1 MNRSQ
6 PSRPLGGGL
15 GSVIRSQLPPGVEA
29 LANARTIDI
38 ARLSPNPFQ
47 PRRTFDPH
55 ALAEL
60 AASIRADG
68 VLQPLLVRA
77 DPAREGYYQI
87 GAGERRWQAA
97 RRAEVAAVPCLVRDL
112 SDDDM
117 ERLAL
122 VENVQRD
129 DLTPL
134 DEARAYQ
141 RMMARLGLSMRA
153 LSDQLGKSHMYVEN
167 RLKLLSDPRVEAAVE
182 AGTLGSTVAQE
193 IATLDEDTRADV
205 LDRATRGERIRVKDV
220 QALREVPATRGAPN
234 NLAGAPP
241 ASFAPGGPAPTR
253 PTAEVP
259 NNLAAPS
266 APPPSDQAPTW
277 LARPDQQ
284 TIAPSPASPVQTAT
298 TRPPAEGLAQG
309 VGEAVDP
316 GHVRLRDL
324 HLIQLREGRDGEPRQ
339 LDTADIAT
347 VLRILRAD
355 LAWVEDR
362 AHHATREVSV
372 HD

>member
-29 LANARTIDI
+29 LANARAIDVT
-38 ARLSPNPFQ
+38 RLSPNPFQ
-47 PRRTFDPH
+47 PRRTFDPQ

-60 AASIRADG
+60 TASIRADG

-97 RRAEVAAVPCLVRDL
+97 RRAELAAVPCLVRDL

-141 RMMARLGLSMRA
+141 RVMTRLGLSMRA

-193 IATLDEDTRADV
+193 IATLDEDTRAGV
-205 LDRATRGERIRVKDV
+205 LDRAKRGERIRVKDV
-220 QALREVPATRGAPN
+220 QALRELPAVREMPN
-234 NLAGAPP
+234 NLAAIPP
-241 ASFAPGGPAPTR
+241 ARTTTAGPSSTNPTDD
-253 PTAEVP
+253 VP
-259 NNLAAPS
+259 NYLAAPS
-266 APPPSDQAPTW
+266 APRQSDQDPAW
-277 LARPDQQ
+277 HDRLDQQ
-284 TIAPSPASPVQTAT
+284 IIAPSLASTPQAAT
-298 TRPPAEGLAQG
+298 KRPSAEGSAQG
-309 VGEAVDP
+309 GQEAVDP
-316 GHVRLRDL
+316 GQVRLRDL
-324 HLIQLREGRDGEPRQ
+324 RIIQFHTGRDGEPRH
-339 LDTADIAT
+339 LDTADPTT
-347 VLRILRAD
+347 VLRILEAD
-355 LAWVEDR
+355 LAWLKDKIQR
-362 AHHATREVSV
+362 GHGAG
-372 HD
+372 DG

>member
-1 MNRSQ
+1 MTRSQ

-15 GSVIRSQLPPGVEA
+15 SSVIRSQLPPGVEA
-29 LANARTIDI
+29 LANARAIDV

-47 PRRTFDPH
+47 PRRTFDQQ

-68 VLQPLLVRA
+68 VLQPLLVRV

-97 RRAEVAAVPCLVRDL
+97 QRAELAAVPCLVRDL

-141 RMMARLGLSMRA
+141 RIMTRLGLSMRA

-193 IATLDEDTRADV
+193 IATLDDDTRTTV
-205 LDRATRGERIRVKDV
+205 LDRAKHGERIRVKDV
-220 QALREVPATRGAPN
+220 QALRELPTAQEAPN
-234 NLAGAPP
+234 KLAAAPP
-241 ASFAPGGPAPTR
+241 ARTMTEGLSPTS
-253 PTAEVP
+253 PTADVP

-266 APPPSDQAPTW
+266 APRKSDRDPVW
-277 LARPDQQ
+277 HDQLDRR
-284 TIAPSPASPVQTAT
+284 TIAPSLASTPRIAT
-298 TRPPAEGLAQG
+298 TRPPAEGSAQG
-309 VGEAVDP
+309 GQEAAAP
-316 GHVRLRDL
+316 GQVRLRDL
-324 HLIQLREGRDGEPRQ
+324 RIIQLYTGRDGEPRQ
-339 LDTADIAT
+339 LDTADEAT

-355 LAWVEDR
+355 LAWLETSDR
-362 AHHATREVSV
+362 QAP

>member
-15 GSVIRSQLPPGVEA
+15 GSIIRSQLPPGVEA
-29 LANARTIDI
+29 LPNARTIDV

-47 PRRTFDPH
+47 PRRTFDPQ

-60 AASIRADG
+60 EASIRADG
-68 VLQPLLVRA
+68 VLQPLLVRT

-97 RRAEVAAVPCLVRDL
+97 QRAELAAVPCLVRDL

-141 RMMARLGLSMRA
+141 RIMARLGLSMRA

-167 RLKLLSDPRVEAAVE
+167 RLKLLSDPRLEAAVE
-182 AGTLGSTVAQE
+182 RGTLGSTVAQE
-193 IATLDEDTRADV
+193 IATLDEGVRADV
-205 LDRATRGERIRVKDV
+205 LDRAERGERIRVKDV
-220 QALREVPATRGAPN
+220 QVLRELPAREMPN
-234 NLAGAPP
+234 NLAAIPP
-241 ASFAPGGPAPTR
+241 ARTTTEGLSPTN
-253 PTAEVP
+253 PTDDVP
-259 NNLAAPS
+259 NNLAASS
-266 APPPSDQAPTW
+266 APRQSDQDPAW
-277 LARPDQQ
+277 HDRLDQQ
-284 TIAPSPASPVQTAT
+284 TIAPSLAPTSQTAT
-298 TRPPAEGLAQG
+298 KRPPAEGSAQG
-309 VGEAVDP
+309 VQGAVDP
-316 GHVRLRDL
+316 GQVRLRDL
-324 HLIQLREGRDGEPRQ
+324 RIIQLHTGRDGEPRH
-339 LDTADIAT
+339 LDTADPTT
-347 VLRILRAD
+347 VLRILEAD
-355 LAWVEDR
+355 LAWLKDKIQR
-362 AHHATREVSV
+362 GHGAG
-372 HD
+372 DG

>member
-6 PSRPLGGGL
+6 PSRSLGGGL

-29 LANARTIDI
+29 LANARTIDV

-47 PRRTFDPH
+47 PRRTFDPQ

-97 RRAEVAAVPCLVRDL
+97 QRAELATVPCLVRDL

-141 RMMARLGLSMRA
+141 RIMARLGLSMRA

-167 RLKLLSDPRVEAAVE
+167 RLKLLSDPRIEAAIE

-193 IATLDEDTRADV
+193 IATLDEDTRAGV
-205 LDRATRGERIRVKDV
+205 LDRAKRGERIRVKDV
-220 QALREVPATRGAPN
+220 QALREVLTVQEAPN
-234 NLAGAPP
+234 YLAAAPP
-241 ASFAPGGPAPTR
+241 AQTTMEGLSPTS
-253 PTAEVP
+253 PTADVP

-266 APPPSDQAPTW
+266 ASIQSDQDSAW
-277 LARPDQQ
+277 HDQLDRQ
-284 TIAPSPASPVQTAT
+284 TIAPSLASTPQPTTMRSPAGGSVQG
-298 TRPPAEGLAQG
+298 RQ
-309 VGEAVDP
+309 EAVDP
-316 GHVRLRDL
+316 GQVRLRDL
-324 HLIQLREGRDGEPRQ
+324 RIIQLYTGRDGEPRQ
-339 LDTADIAT
+339 LDTADTAT

-355 LAWVEDR
+355 LAWLESSDR
-362 AHHATREVSV
+362 QAP

>member
-15 GSVIRSQLPPGVEA
+15 GSIIRSQLPPGVEA
-29 LANARTIDI
+29 LPNARTIDVD
-38 ARLSPNPFQ
+38 RLSPNPFQ
-47 PRRTFDPH
+47 PRRTFDPQ

-60 AASIRADG
+60 EASIRADG
-68 VLQPLLVRA
+68 VLQPLLVRP
-77 DPAREGYYQI
+77 DSAREGYYQI

-97 RRAEVAAVPCLVRDL
+97 RRAELAAVPCLIRDL

-141 RMMARLGLSMRA
+141 RVMTRLGLSMRA

-193 IATLDEDTRADV
+193 IATLDDAARADV
-205 LDRATRGERIRVKDV
+205 LGRAKRGERIRVKDV
-220 QALREVPATRGAPN
+220 QALRE
-234 NLAGAPP
+234 PP
-241 ASFAPGGPAPTR
+241 AVRA
-253 PTAEVP
+253 VP
-259 NNLAAPS
+259 NNLAE
-266 APPPSDQAPTW
+266 APP
-277 LARPDQQ
+277 
-284 TIAPSPASPVQTAT
+284 
-298 TRPPAEGLAQG
+298 
-309 VGEAVDP
+309 
-316 GHVRLRDL
+316 
-324 HLIQLREGRDGEPRQ
+324 RE
-339 LDTADIAT
+339 
-347 VLRILRAD
+347 
-355 LAWVEDR
+355 
-362 AHHATREVSV
+362 
-372 HD
+372 

>member
-1 MNRSQ
+1 MSRSQ

-15 GSVIRSQLPPGVEA
+15 GSVIRSQLPLGVEV
-29 LANARTIDI
+29 LANARTIDV

-77 DPAREGYYQI
+77 DSAREGYYQI

-97 RRAEVAAVPCLVRDL
+97 QRAEVATVPCLVRDL

-141 RMMARLGLSMRA
+141 RMMARLGLSMRT

-193 IATLDEDTRADV
+193 VATLDEDMRADV
-205 LDRATRGERIRVKDV
+205 LARALRGERIRVKDV
-220 QALREVPATRGAPN
+220 QALREVPAVREAPN
-234 NLAGAPP
+234 YLAAMPP
-241 ASFAPGGPAPTR
+241 AGTTTEGPSPTSPTTDAP
-253 PTAEVP
+253 
-259 NNLAAPS
+259 NYLAAPS
-266 APPPSDQAPTW
+266 AARHSNQDPTW
-277 LARPDQQ
+277 HTQLNQ
-284 TIAPSPASPVQTAT
+284 TAIAPVLASTPQIPADHPPV
-298 TRPPAEGLAQG
+298 EELAQEG
-309 VGEAVDP
+309 EEAVNP
-316 GHVRLRDL
+316 RHVRLRDL
-324 HLIQLREGRDGEPRQ
+324 RLIQLREGRDGEPRQ
-339 LDTADIAT
+339 LDTADTAT
-347 VLRILRAD
+347 VLRILEAD
-355 LAWVEDR
+355 LAWLKDSNRR
-362 AHHATREVSV
+362 AP
-372 HD
+372 

>member
-1 MNRSQ
+1 MNRSK
-6 PSRPLGGGL
+6 PARSLGGGL

-29 LANARTIDI
+29 LTNARTIDVD
-38 ARLSPNPFQ
+38 RLSPNPFQ
-47 PRRTFDPH
+47 PRRTFDPQ

-60 AASIRADG
+60 ETSIRADG

-77 DPAREGYYQI
+77 DPTREGYYQI

-97 RRAEVAAVPCLVRDL
+97 RRAELAAIPCLVRDL

-141 RMMARLGLSMRA
+141 RIMARLGLSMRA

-193 IATLDEDTRADV
+193 IAILDEGARADV
-205 LDRATRGERIRVKDV
+205 LGRVKRGERIRVKDI
-220 QALREVPATRGAPN
+220 QALREPPAARGMPN
-234 NLAGAPP
+234 NLAPTPP
-241 ASFAPGGPAPTR
+241 VPPTTEELSPTN
-253 PTAEVP
+253 PTADMP
-259 NNLAAPS
+259 NNLAA
-266 APPPSDQAPTW
+266 APTPCQ
-277 LARPDQQ
+277 PDQDVAWHDRLDQRTITSPPVSASQ
-284 TIAPSPASPVQTAT
+284 TT
-298 TRPPAEGLAQG
+298 TKRPPMEGAAGRGQET
-309 VGEAVDP
+309 VDPRQETVDP
-316 GHVRLRDL
+316 GQVRLRDL
-324 HLIQLREGRDGEPRQ
+324 RIIQLREGRDGEPRQ
-339 LDTADIAT
+339 LDAADRAT
-347 VLRILRAD
+347 VLRILEAD
-355 LAWVEDR
+355 LAWLKDIDR
-362 AHHATREVSV
+362 RAP
-372 HD
+372 